1 MAHAVS
7 ELTWNTLVLPLKTIL
22 VKVCSLHIYFC
33 DIKQKSAPILL
44 SLEKPQC
51 ILSSHTLPS
60 IYFTTAMWKVKDY
73 IFKLT
78 GRTSY
83 KPQCS
88 GPPDIHLRDLRYIPV
103 SIFNPH
109 SKHEQWLRNTLRA
122 TLILLGWLHLTASE
136 QLENLHSPSSGDL
149 DFTNI

>member
-1 MAHAVS
+1 MAHAVL

-33 DIKQKSAPILL
+33 DIEQKCAPILL

-51 ILSSHTLPS
+51 ILSSHTLSS

-83 KPQCS
+83 KQQCS
-88 GPPDIHLRDLRYIPV
+88 GPPDIHLRDLRYTPA
-103 SIFNPH
+103 SIFNPQKNAWAVAQ
-109 SKHEQWLRNTLRA
+109 KHPQGN
-122 TLILLGWLHLTASE
+122 ILLGWLHLTASE
-136 QLENLHSPSSGDL
+136 QLEI
-149 DFTNI
+149 FTVHHQET